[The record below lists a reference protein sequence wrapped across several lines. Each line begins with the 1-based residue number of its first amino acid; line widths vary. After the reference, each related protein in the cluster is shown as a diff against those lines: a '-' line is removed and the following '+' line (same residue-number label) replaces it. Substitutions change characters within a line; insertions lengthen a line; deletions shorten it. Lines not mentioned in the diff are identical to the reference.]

1 MEEERIP
8 SNKEGGCKSTP
19 NSGGGGDELRGGV
32 RRQMEDEEW
41 EKICRICLNP
51 EKPGQSLRH
60 PCPCRGSIKY
70 GHAKCLLFWLNHS
83 GLDSCEAI
91 AQARIEQNKTS
102 FLSSSIS

>member
-1 MEEERIP
+1 
-8 SNKEGGCKSTP
+8 
-19 NSGGGGDELRGGV
+19 
-32 RRQMEDEEW
+32 MEDEEW

-70 GHAKCLLFWLNHS
+70 GHAKCLLVWLNHS
-83 GLDSCEAI
+83 GLDSCEVYRSISSFLFSLLIKIIVSEQKNQAI